1 MSGAPPNVLVTGGC
15 GYVGHLAVAALAGR
29 EDIGDVVAVDVR
41 EPADETRV
49 DGVTYLVEDVRSPA
63 LADLLR
69 SREVGSVVH
78 LAAIVNPPPDM
89 DEATLEDIEVGG
101 TRNVLEACVTAG
113 VDQLVVTSSGAAYG
127 YHPSNA
133 NGPLHEDAPLR
144 GSDTFAY
151 ARHKRAVEH
160 LLADARRDHPDL
172 GQLILRPGTIL
183 GERAHNQITD
193 LFDRPVVVGLLGAG
207 IPFVFIL
214 DTDVAA
220 VIARGVAERRTGI
233 YNLAGDGTVTMRE
246 VARIQ
251 HKPYLPLPVTLVR
264 GALAV
269 MDRLHVTQYGPE
281 QVDFLRYR
289 PVLANDALTR
299 DFPGLPTAT
308 SAEVLDRYLAARDA
322 QGTR

>member
-1 MSGAPPNVLVTGGC
+1 MSEAPNVLVTGGC
-15 GYVGHLAVAALAGR
+15 GYVGHLAVAALAARDDVG
-29 EDIGDVVAVDVR
+29 EVVAVDVR
-41 EPADETRV
+41 EPTPDTRV
-49 DGVTYLVEDVRSPA
+49 DGVTYLVDDIRSPA
-63 LADLLR
+63 VADHLATQR
-69 SREVGSVVH
+69 IASVVH
-78 LAAIVNPPPDM
+78 LAAIVNPPPGM
-89 DEATLEDIEVGG
+89 DEATLADIEVGG
-101 TRNVLEACVTAG
+101 TRNVLDACVAAG

-133 NGPLHEDAPLR
+133 RGPLTEDAPLR

-151 ARHKRAVEH
+151 ARHKRAVEE
-160 LLADARRDHPDL
+160 LLAAARRDHPAL
-172 GQLILRPGTIL
+172 AQLVLRPGTIL

-193 LFDRPVVVGLLGAG
+193 LFDRPVVVGLVGAD
-207 IPFVFIL
+207 IPFVFVL

-220 VIARGVAERRTGI
+220 VIARGVAERRAGI

-251 HKPYLPLPVTLVR
+251 HKRYLPLPVGLVR

-289 PVLANDALTR
+289 PVLANEALKR
-299 DFPGLPTAT
+299 DFPGLPSCT
-308 SAEVLDRYLAARDA
+308 SAEVLGRYLAARDGRSGA
-322 QGTR
+322 